1 MQKYGIRTIPSLM
14 KELEAA
20 DGSKQRVDVCKNN
33 ELRAIIAHNCDEE
46 KQHNAK
52 IDLHIR
58 CYIHDVGDV
67 TFATNLLK

>member
-1 MQKYGIRTIPSLM
+1 MRKYGIRTIPSLM

-20 DGSKQRVDVCKNN
+20 DWPKQRVDVCKNN

-58 CYIHDVGDV
+58 RYIHDVGDV